1 MSEFM
6 SHDEAL
12 AELSLTS
19 DELNDLVARGEL
31 RAFRDGDDVRFK
43 SEDITA
49 MKKSRE
55 TEPTIVLSD
64 TDEDSLSSFL
74 EEEPIDLDSI
84 STDETVLNIEGLLED
99 EAEGTTPIPGADTL
113 SLEDDD
119 EIQIGSIGED
129 TVLDTDGIDLDD
141 DFDFSDDDTLLDADE
156 ETLLAGASAPRQV
169 QMVRKQSHAGWTVA
183 AAATLIVLLL
193 PLAVLANLMST
204 PEGVYPEW
212 VDKMGFTALNGLIE
226 GILGLF

>member
-12 AELSLTS
+12 GELSLTS

-43 SEDITA
+43 AEDIMA

-113 SLEDDD
+113 ALDDDD

-156 ETLLAGASAPRQV
+156 ETLLAGPSAPRQV
-169 QMVRKQSHAGWTVA
+169 QMVRKKSHAGWTVGVA
-183 AAATLIVLLL
+183 ASLIVLLL
-193 PLAVLANLMST
+193 PLAVLANLMAS

-212 VDKMGFTALNGLIE
+212 VDDMGFTALNGLIE